1 MQTAVRRDRKKILH
15 GHVNAEQRTRVS
27 SARNVANPSL
37 QEHRFISAISADGNP
52 RILIILLNS
61 ALSAAIF
68 STITIRFD
76 EQLNRGTDLKGPV
89 PFYE

>member
-1 MQTAVRRDRKKILH
+1 MQTAVRRDLRKILR
-15 GHVNAEQRTRVS
+15 GLVNAEQRTRVS

-37 QEHRFISAISADGNP
+37 QEHLFISAISADGNL

-68 STITIRFD
+68 STRTIRFD
-76 EQLNRGTDLKGPV
+76 KQLNRGTDLKGPV